1 MPSTLTWI
9 DHDPAARDRTLRIL
23 SLFQERESRDELGL
37 GAIRDSFADTL
48 FPGTSTIQTRLRYML
63 FVPWV
68 YRELEK
74 KRLSPPAFAA
84 KARQMEMALVE
95 PLLETNDNAGV
106 FGRIAGK
113 TLKRLPSSVYWNGLG
128 VWGIRLIPCS
138 QDEYHRHINEVYRLR
153 DSARNRYE
161 RDDFPEPETLT
172 WHPRLPVPPKG
183 FPDEI
188 EDLSFNL
195 ETDEASF
202 LQERLLI
209 SQKETLLAH
218 LSLKCKPVECE
229 FPWEHP
235 DRSGFM
241 PSHQELLS
249 YAEFFSTIMNGAAFV
264 YNLMLAEQA
273 GLKDLEEEHRNNIV
287 EWKTR
292 LVNCRNID
300 LPLEGL
306 WELTAGRGHTIT
318 RRTKEFVS
326 AWCHRVWATQGNV
339 VGDGESR
346 NLVRA
351 REQQLKGAR
360 SRFTNSRARDQ
371 WKGYAGVGQMAY
383 RWSNVKALLSDLFA
397 GLNGGGH
404 AES

>member
-172 WHPRLPVPPKG
+172 WHPRLPVPP
-183 FPDEI
+183 
-188 EDLSFNL
+188 
-195 ETDEASF
+195 
-202 LQERLLI
+202 
-209 SQKETLLAH
+209 
-218 LSLKCKPVECE
+218 
-229 FPWEHP
+229 
-235 DRSGFM
+235 
-241 PSHQELLS
+241 
-249 YAEFFSTIMNGAAFV
+249 
-264 YNLMLAEQA
+264 
-273 GLKDLEEEHRNNIV
+273 
-287 EWKTR
+287 
-292 LVNCRNID
+292 
-300 LPLEGL
+300 
-306 WELTAGRGHTIT
+306 
-318 RRTKEFVS
+318 
-326 AWCHRVWATQGNV
+326 
-339 VGDGESR
+339 
-346 NLVRA
+346 
-351 REQQLKGAR
+351 
-360 SRFTNSRARDQ
+360 
-371 WKGYAGVGQMAY
+371 
-383 RWSNVKALLSDLFA
+383 
-397 GLNGGGH
+397 
-404 AES
+404 